1 MGFNFGA
8 FLGGAA
14 TQITKDIDEE
24 EKRVK
29 LRMDN
34 ILDKQQELTIQNQK
48 EYKAKKE
55 KVQNQLNALVPLF
68 GDDPNALAKA
78 RSIVAGGDNHYTF
91 MFNKLAQAQ
100 SEGQNINEIYSLIPN
115 KDAVGFES
123 VEDATDSLV
132 KISKLPE
139 IKLSE
144 SSSMAKLFGIDQKA
158 YYQQERK
165 VLEEA
170 GQIQAAT
177 ADVPEKGVYAQGKL
191 NLGKMNKSFKSADEF
206 EASLLNEV
214 NKYDVGT
221 KEYEEASKK
230 YEDFRIK
237 KAKTSAGYITEE
249 LRQKAAKNKTAISYG
264 NFRAGWEDGVKK
276 ISDKYGSRIEVG
288 GKTYLEGSPE
298 YINHIQKE
306 VDEYNKEFVKGILD
320 DVEGGALSTNGIQ
333 LIQANPELKKI
344 ANQIQ
349 KDKLKGGEEEKPEE
363 EEDDKEKSFFEKQ
376 QEELE
381 KKKKQ
386 ETLNKKKSEFKEKYG
401 DDLSKA
407 AEDLFKRKDSSGK
420 SVTKQDVFNTLKNLY
435 PDKSD
440 NEIFNIV
447 TEAEGNKQVTEEKVG
462 GEKVPARPDDG
473 SFFDSDAEDAWDKQY
488 GDTHFTDGT
497 PKPPKKLNRRGR

>member
-1 MGFNFGA
+1 MGLNFGA

-14 TQITKDIDEE
+14 QQITKDIDEE

-68 GDDPNALAKA
+68 GDDPRALEKA

-100 SEGQNINEIYSLIPN
+100 SEGQDINQIYSLIPN

-139 IKLSE
+139 IKISE

-165 VLEEA
+165 ILEEV

-191 NLGKMNKSFKSADEF
+191 NLGKMNKTFKSADAF
-206 EASLLNEV
+206 EASLLSEA
-214 NKYDVGT
+214 NKYEVGT
-221 KEYEEASKK
+221 KEYEEANKK
-230 YEDFRIK
+230 YQDFRIK

-249 LRQKAAKNKTAISYG
+249 LRQKSDKNKQAISYG

-276 ISDKYGSRIEVG
+276 INDKYGSRIEVG

-306 VDEYNKEFVKGILD
+306 VEEYNKEFVKGILD
-320 DVEGGALSTNGIQ
+320 DVEGGALRTNGIQ

-349 KDKLKGGEEEKPEE
+349 KDKLKST
-363 EEDDKEKSFFEKQ
+363 EDDKKIVEP
-376 QEELE
+376 
-381 KKKKQ
+381 
-386 ETLNKKKSEFKEKYG
+386 KSEVKDGKPKTIGKIDDDKYG
-401 DDLSKA
+401 
-407 AEDLFKRKDSSGK
+407 
-420 SVTKQDVFNTLKNLY
+420 LK
-435 PDKSD
+435 
-440 NEIFNIV
+440 
-447 TEAEGNKQVTEEKVG
+447 VTEEMKKKYPEAFKNKKVG
-462 GEKVPARPDDG
+462 SYFTVNEAEYKMLTGEINTQEKKTVVTKDEESDDDG
-473 SFFDSDAEDAWDKQY
+473 VLVSGAKKIESLFK
-488 GDTHFTDGT
+488 
-497 PKPPKKLNRRGR
+497 KPPKLDGKTVQRDKDTGKYYLVIGTGRGKKRGRELTPDEIKRLK